1 MNITVKT
8 AILVFISIVFC
19 IASFVTGSF
28 SVNKTVDNNNFNDLK
43 EFNNFFLE
51 TIIEEKEFVL
61 TLKNDKANKV
71 LSYVKSNK
79 DKLDEYIEKDS
90 DNKDKYLEL
99 MRNISVYEKNFIN
112 LFKLN
117 EAFKDLKKR
126 SLQNLKNF
134 KVQVDIISTKLDK
147 NRAKAYINT
156 KEVNSAYSSI
166 AISNEIIKSNMLEID
181 LILSRDLLLNENED
195 IFNNKIGLIKNK
207 IKNEIRNLAIVTK
220 SLSDDTFSNYAGYA
234 QTSIDGSIQIIEE
247 MYKNYKAK
255 KTIQITLY
263 ELGQSIGNVKINQKR
278 TETVRN
284 TVNKNTAIYIGI
296 LSILIISL
304 LAFGTWIILSIKRP
318 ASSILEIVKDLDKSD
333 DLSKR
338 IEVKGHDEFS
348 VITGQF
354 NNYLDKINTKI
365 DEITETASALQEDS
379 VNLNNK
385 SMQYIENTDEAVD
398 NTNNVSSSTA
408 QISEKF
414 NSISST
420 VSEAEM
426 SLNTVAVASEQMIS
440 TIVEISDNSDRALN
454 ISSTAVKQADTASEK
469 VSNLGE
475 AANEIGKVTEVISEI
490 SEQTNLLALNATI
503 EAARAGDA
511 GRGFAVVA
519 NEIKVLA
526 KQTADATLQI
536 KKQIAGIQGATQET
550 VNEITQITKTIN
562 DVNEIVEGIASAVKE
577 QSTTSSEIASNISN
591 ATSGISEIN
600 ENLIVSSEAASILT
614 EDIKKAD
621 TSLSG
626 ISSNGVDVKNS
637 VAKVNELSDK
647 LKEQLKSLMGTSDK

>member
-61 TLKNDKANKV
+61 TLKNDRANNV
-71 LSYVKSNK
+71 LGNIKTNK
-79 DKLDEYIEKDS
+79 DLLDKYVEKNS
-90 DNKDKYLEL
+90 DNKDKYLKL
-99 MRNISVYEKNFIN
+99 RSNISVYEKNFID

-126 SLQNLKNF
+126 SLLNLKDF

-166 AISNEIIKSNMLEID
+166 AISNEIIKSYMLEID
-181 LILSRDLLLNENED
+181 LILSRDLLLNENEN

-207 IKNEIRNLAIVTK
+207 IKKEIRNLAIVTK
-220 SLSDDTFSNYAGYA
+220 SLSDGTFSNYANYA

-247 MYKNYKAK
+247 MYKNYKSK
-255 KTIQITLY
+255 KSIQTTLY
-263 ELGQSIGNVKINQKR
+263 ELEKSIGNVEINQKR
-278 TETVRN
+278 VENITNTEV
-284 TVNKNTAIYIGI
+284 KNIAIYIGI

-304 LAFGTWIILSIKRP
+304 LTFGTWIILSIKKP
-318 ASSILEIVKDLDKSD
+318 ASSILEIVKDLDNSD

-338 IEVKGHDEFS
+338 IEIKGHDEFS

-354 NNYLDKINTKI
+354 NNYLDKIHSKI

-379 VNLNNK
+379 VDLNNR
-385 SMQYIENTDEAVD
+385 SMQYIENTDEAVN
-398 NTNNVSSSTA
+398 NTSNVSSSTE

-414 NSISST
+414 KSISST

-440 TIVEISDNSDRALN
+440 TIVEISDNSDKALN
-454 ISSTAVKQADTASEK
+454 ISSTAVKQADTASDK

-577 QSTTSSEIASNISN
+577 QSTTSSEIANNISN

-600 ENLIVSSEAASILT
+600 ENLIVSSEAANILT

-621 TSLSG
+621 TSFSG
-626 ISSNGVDVKNS
+626 VSRNSVDVKNS

-647 LKEQLKSLMGTSDK
+647 LKDQLKSLMGTSDK